1 MASLLAHALAL
12 NQHHSGH
19 ILDKGIA
26 EIITLARVE
35 AAQLL
40 QTLSG
45 NQVESGMDL
54 SRGTWHWS

>member
-35 AAQLL
+35 Q
-40 QTLSG
+40 
-45 NQVESGMDL
+45 QVMRK
-54 SRGTWHWS
+54 RGAVYTHGHR